1 MSKINGRAQLT
12 SEQAKEFRRGFPLIE
27 ERDSK
32 AIEAERQFL
41 RTVNRR
47 PRL

>member
-1 MSKINGRAQLT
+1 MSKINGRAQHT
-12 SEQAKEFRRGFPLIE
+12 SEQAQEFRRGFPLIE